1 MSQVSDNT
9 TVPFLSS
16 YVFNRFPDLKPLRK
30 IQGLTCSQLQE
41 QYGITTAQCSNL
53 IDNIST
59 LSTNS
64 TTLKQDTVSAVTN
77 LLTMYN
83 MLSGS
88 ETQISIKSADNTH
101 QNISSE
107 LSADLQNYQQTNST
121 LQNINDIASQTQG
134 NLKRYIQNINEQQ
147 GNIRKMYED
156 KKDGITTQ
164 KRVVQIDMSRDT
176 YNSNVIK
183 ILYNYVYIFILGV
196 FLYFLSLGKVIS
208 VKTFVFSFLLINI
221 IFIVIAYYKINALNI
236 RVSSSS
242 AIQEIEDWAR
252 GIAHDVY
259 KEEQRWIAQ
268 YRDKNCV
275 CPSDI

>member
-221 IFIVIAYYKINALNI
+221 IFIIIAYYKINALNI
-236 RVSSSS
+236 RVSASS